1 MFPGIYLLQIVC
13 QFISLCVSSAF
24 LALLRKG

>member
-13 QFISLCVSSAF
+13 QFISLCVSCAV
-24 LALLRKG
+24 LVRLRKG